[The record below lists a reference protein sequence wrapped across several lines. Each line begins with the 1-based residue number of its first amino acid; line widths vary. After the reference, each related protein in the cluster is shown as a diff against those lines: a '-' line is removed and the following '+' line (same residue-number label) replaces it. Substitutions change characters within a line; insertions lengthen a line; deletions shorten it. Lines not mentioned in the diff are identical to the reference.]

1 MENTLIGGV
10 LITQHQK
17 TCMDLSAQIDFD
29 FGNHLSRLN
38 EPSVDPFGVDP
49 IFSRS
54 SSVFGGVD
62 LENNI
67 GKYYNVSE
75 LPVSGVPNGFSVRST
90 DLENG
95 RTGFSVFID
104 MMSSNKQANRII
116 SYMREG
122 NFIDT
127 STKSIVVKFATFNP
141 LTVRFTNTQVQ
152 FEYSKGGSVEV
163 KAIRASLS
171 WTFTWNGGLLSSCL
185 DFHGVLDYSP
195 ADSLADS
202 KILAAWKILQSCGLC
217 PMKVISTSFKNY

>member
-1 MENTLIGGV
+1 MLRRRLHTFPERKVRGKNTLIGGV
-10 LITQHQK
+10 LITQHRRKLMHGSQCSNRFPTLAT
-17 TCMDLSAQIDFD
+17 TCRDF
-29 FGNHLSRLN
+29 N

-104 MMSSNKQANRII
+104 MMSSNKR
-116 SYMREG
+116 
-122 NFIDT
+122 
-127 STKSIVVKFATFNP
+127 
-141 LTVRFTNTQVQ
+141 
-152 FEYSKGGSVEV
+152 
-163 KAIRASLS
+163 
-171 WTFTWNGGLLSSCL
+171 
-185 DFHGVLDYSP
+185 
-195 ADSLADS
+195 
-202 KILAAWKILQSCGLC
+202 
-217 PMKVISTSFKNY
+217 

>member
-1 MENTLIGGV
+1 M
-10 LITQHQK
+10 
-17 TCMDLSAQIDFD
+17 
-29 FGNHLSRLN
+29 
-38 EPSVDPFGVDP
+38 
-49 IFSRS
+49 
-54 SSVFGGVD
+54 
-62 LENNI
+62 
-67 GKYYNVSE
+67 E

-152 FEYSKGGSVEV
+152 FEYSKGGSVVV
-163 KAIRASLS
+163 KSNSRVLIMDVYDGMAGS
-171 WTFTWNGGLLSSCL
+171 FLLALEIFMVCWII
-185 DFHGVLDYSP
+185 HTAYS
-195 ADSLADS
+195 ALADS
-202 KILAAWKILQSCGLC
+202 VILSARKILQSCGLC
-217 PMKVISTSFKNY
+217 NP